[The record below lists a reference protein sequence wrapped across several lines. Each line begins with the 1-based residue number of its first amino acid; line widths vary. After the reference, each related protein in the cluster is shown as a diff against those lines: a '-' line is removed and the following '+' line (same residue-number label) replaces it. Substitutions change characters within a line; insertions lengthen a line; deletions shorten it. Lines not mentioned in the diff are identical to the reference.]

1 MSEHLFRFRC
11 AACGDVLSASM
22 DMVGAE
28 IKCANCATRLEV
40 PAPAKARSA
49 PSGEEDSKG
58 KRNRLDDEAIADET
72 PVRFREN
79 QPIQQD
85 EMDLTP
91 MVDVTFLLLIFF
103 MVTAS
108 FSLQKTLETPAPRN
122 ESPSSQSR
130 TIEDL
135 MDDPDYVVVRI
146 DSYNTCFV
154 TCAAWNDEREAPSRQ
169 ELLVK
174 IQEARSSN
182 PSSPPG
188 TLLVNA
194 HVNAMHEQVVA
205 ALDAGNTVGMN
216 QVKLVTTEEE

>member
-11 AACGDVLSASM
+11 SACGDVLSASM
-22 DMVGAE
+22 DMIGAE

-40 PAPAKARSA
+40 PAPAKTRSR
-49 PSGEEDSKG
+49 PRDEVESKG
-58 KRNRLDDEAIADET
+58 KRKRAEEDAIADET
-72 PVRFREN
+72 PVRFRDSHA
-79 QPIQQD
+79 IQED

-122 ESPSSQSR
+122 DSPSSQAR
-130 TIEDL
+130 TMDEL

-146 DSYNTCFV
+146 DSYNTFFV

-174 IQEARSSN
+174 IQEARNSN
-182 PSSPPG
+182 PASPPG

-194 HVNAMHEQVVA
+194 HVNAAHEKVVA

-216 QVKLVTTEEE
+216 QVKLLTTEEE